1 MGVDAHFFVDE
12 AAHYAQIDLV
22 ADGTWVVDRP
32 FADQDPEGVHAPMD
46 RARLSGADEY
56 APFVNHPLSVWIG
69 VAADTVGG
77 RFAVRIVSVL
87 GAVGAAA
94 AAAALAMR
102 FRPGSGP
109 LALWLTGAVSPLLFD
124 SQLIVA
130 HTLGA
135 AVVGGAAVWWV
146 GSRRPAALVGAGL
159 FVAGFVAVMLRSE
172 AMLLVGA
179 VALVVTSTSLVRRD
193 RARLFEAMAVVAGGG
208 LAYVLEP
215 AWIRRIIDAPDVAP
229 RTIAA
234 GSRGGLEGRIDA
246 LQTVVLK
253 PSYEGLTDP
262 LTDVLLVLA
271 VVLLGVGVVLA
282 VRGRIDLARMSFVAA
297 VVATGLRLAD
307 PGVTPGILLAFP
319 PLVIGVVLVGLG
331 VHRPRGSEAVMV
343 AVAGVFAGAV
353 AVTQYRGAGGFEWGW
368 RYVAIALPLVVPT
381 IAVALMSLR
390 DRIGPR
396 PASQT
401 VGAVILVSV
410 LVALSGLLEQRAVID
425 RTDLLRDRL
434 ESEAAG
440 VDHLLFLDPL
450 LGRAMWQLSLS
461 GVVVESEVDDAA
473 EVLSWMRDAGDD
485 AVLVVW
491 VGGGALPIDADPI
504 GSLVELGVSDLRA
517 IRVSP

>member
-1 MGVDAHFFVDE
+1 
-12 AAHYAQIDLV
+12 
-22 ADGTWVVDRP
+22 
-32 FADQDPEGVHAPMD
+32 
-46 RARLSGADEY
+46 
-56 APFVNHPLSVWIG
+56 
-69 VAADTVGG
+69 
-77 RFAVRIVSVL
+77 
-87 GAVGAAA
+87 
-94 AAAALAMR
+94 
-102 FRPGSGP
+102 
-109 LALWLTGAVSPLLFD
+109 
-124 SQLIVA
+124 
-130 HTLGA
+130 
-135 AVVGGAAVWWV
+135 
-146 GSRRPAALVGAGL
+146 
-159 FVAGFVAVMLRSE
+159 
-172 AMLLVGA
+172 
-179 VALVVTSTSLVRRD
+179 
-193 RARLFEAMAVVAGGG
+193 
-208 LAYVLEP
+208 
-215 AWIRRIIDAPDVAP
+215 
-229 RTIAA
+229 
-234 GSRGGLEGRIDA
+234 
-246 LQTVVLK
+246 
-253 PSYEGLTDP
+253 
-262 LTDVLLVLA
+262 
-271 VVLLGVGVVLA
+271 
-282 VRGRIDLARMSFVAA
+282 
-297 VVATGLRLAD
+297 
-307 PGVTPGILLAFP
+307 
-319 PLVIGVVLVGLG
+319 
-331 VHRPRGSEAVMV
+331 MV